1 MDVEVL
7 MSTYNG
13 GKYIKEQIDSI
24 RRQTIPVHITVR
36 DDGSNDS
43 TLKILDKYQ
52 NINVIK
58 GENKGATE
66 SFLTLIDL
74 APDADYYAFS
84 DQDDVWDQ
92 DKLDKAIS
100 ALKKYEEEP
109 TIYSGNTRLV
119 DCDLS
124 FIKCEKLYPKTTL
137 VSAMIKNYATGC
149 TVVFN
154 KKLMCELKKYHPVN
168 IPFHDW
174 WVNLVCL
181 SIGGISLYDVEPH
194 MNYRQH
200 ANNVVSGNDSQWK
213 KWTSRIKKFNKPYH
227 RDNMAR
233 QLLDHYSIGN
243 NEKEILEV
251 LANKDT
257 NNMRIFKNGTGN
269 KIDDLLFQLCFLL
282 RKI

>member
-1 MDVEVL
+1 
-7 MSTYNG
+7 
-13 GKYIKEQIDSI
+13 
-24 RRQTIPVHITVR
+24 
-36 DDGSNDS
+36 
-43 TLKILDKYQ
+43 
-52 NINVIK
+52 
-58 GENKGATE
+58 
-66 SFLTLIDL
+66 
-74 APDADYYAFS
+74 
-84 DQDDVWDQ
+84 
-92 DKLDKAIS
+92 
-100 ALKKYEEEP
+100 
-109 TIYSGNTRLV
+109 
-119 DCDLS
+119 
-124 FIKCEKLYPKTTL
+124 
-137 VSAMIKNYATGC
+137 MIKNYATGC